1 MRVTYRRELAA
12 EAILNKKGIENYIPK
27 RQCPDPKNKGRKI
40 SVPVIHNLIFVC
52 ATPAEMHS
60 LKASMEIPYLQYMMD
75 ARAGKKIIVPDSQ
88 MRSFIAATAD
98 YDETLLYFQPDELNL
113 AKGTRVR
120 VTAGPL
126 EGHEGVFL
134 KVKGARDRR
143 LIIQIDGVIA
153 VAKALVHPE
162 LVQVIG

>member
-1 MRVTYRRELAA
+1 MRL
-12 EAILNKKGIENYIPK
+12 
-27 RQCPDPKNKGRKI
+27 
-40 SVPVIHNLIFVC
+40 
-52 ATPAEMHS
+52 
-60 LKASMEIPYLQYMMD
+60 
-75 ARAGKKIIVPDSQ
+75 
-88 MRSFIAATAD
+88 FIAATAD
-98 YDETLLYFQPDELNL
+98 YDESLLYFQPDELNL
-113 AKGTRVR
+113 AKGTKVR

-126 EGHEGVFL
+126 EGHEGVVL

>member
-12 EAILNKKGIENYIPK
+12 EAILNAKGIACYIPK
-27 RQCPDPKNKGRKI
+27 KQCPDPKNKGKKI
-40 SVPVIHNLIFVC
+40 AVPVIHNLIFVH
-52 ATPAEMHS
+52 AAPSEMRK
-60 LKASMEIPYLQYMMD
+60 LKYMMD
-75 ARAGKKIIVPDSQ
+75 ARAGKKITVPDRQ
-88 MRSFIAATAD
+88 MRLFIAATAD

-113 AKGTRVR
+113 AKGTKVR
-120 VTAGPL
+120 LTAGPL
-126 EGHEGVFL
+126 EGHEGVVL

-153 VAKALVHPE
+153 VAKALVHPD